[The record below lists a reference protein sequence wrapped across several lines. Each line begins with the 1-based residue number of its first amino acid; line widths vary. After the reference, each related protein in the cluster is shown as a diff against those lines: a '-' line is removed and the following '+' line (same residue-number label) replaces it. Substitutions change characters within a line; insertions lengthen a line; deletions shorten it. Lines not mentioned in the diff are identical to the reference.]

1 MTMYCPNCGTKT
13 SIDQN
18 FCRACGLSLEKT
30 ALSLSEQLPEKV
42 DRSVQQQ
49 KERLEKFGVALL
61 SVFGIGV
68 LGLLLFLLGQKFIDK
83 GMLGILAML
92 GVLIM
97 IVCGLGS
104 VILFAQAK
112 DLDQKSS
119 KRRQSSLTSGTD
131 TTKELLSE
139 GHFEPVP
146 TVTERTTELL
156 AVDKRDTNRH

>member
-18 FCRACGLSLEKT
+18 FCRACGLGLEKT
-30 ALSLSEQLPEKV
+30 ALSLSEQLPAQVE
-42 DRSVQQQ
+42 RSVQAQ
-49 KERLEKFGVALL
+49 KERLEKLGVVLLSLFGVCVLVLL
-61 SVFGIGV
+61 M
-68 LGLLLFLLGQKFIDK
+68 FLLGRSLISK
-83 GMLGILAML
+83 GLPGILAML
-92 GVLIM
+92 GALIM

-104 VILFAQAK
+104 VILFARAK
-112 DLDQKSS
+112 DLDEKSS
-119 KRRQSSLTSGTD
+119 KRRQSNLTNGTE

-156 AVDKRDTNRH
+156 TVDKRDTNRP